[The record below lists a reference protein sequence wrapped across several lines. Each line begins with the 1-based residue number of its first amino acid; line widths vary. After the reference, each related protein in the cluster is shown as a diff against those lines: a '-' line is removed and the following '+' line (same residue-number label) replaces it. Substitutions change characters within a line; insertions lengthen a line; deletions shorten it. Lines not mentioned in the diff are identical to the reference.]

1 MEGGN
6 DLGDAVRKQVEEIMK
21 DYEKKS
27 VGDIPLNV
35 LFPFLLNTV
44 FRYEVREDIQQ
55 EDIDEIIRKLM
66 EIGFPDTLA
75 QEVSNK
81 IYKIIPTREMKMK
94 IARAEELAETYLPN
108 LADEV
113 KNGESYLNT
122 QHGRKIKLTTGP
134 PEIKEDNV
142 EVPIYLFNQWHYPKG
157 DKVGVST
164 SQTSSGLHILVE
176 QPLGNYK
183 ISGPTRE
190 EFRQSTLEAALDYLA
205 SPHPSLLRNID
216 K

>member
-1 MEGGN
+1 MREGN
-6 DLGDAVRKQVEEIMK
+6 NLDDVVRKQVEEIMK

-94 IARAEELAETYLPN
+94 IARAEELAETYLPT

-113 KNGESYLNT
+113 KNGEFPQDEHCY
-122 QHGRKIKLTTGP
+122 
-134 PEIKEDNV
+134 
-142 EVPIYLFNQWHYPKG
+142 
-157 DKVGVST
+157 
-164 SQTSSGLHILVE
+164 
-176 QPLGNYK
+176 
-183 ISGPTRE
+183 
-190 EFRQSTLEAALDYLA
+190 
-205 SPHPSLLRNID
+205 
-216 K
+216 